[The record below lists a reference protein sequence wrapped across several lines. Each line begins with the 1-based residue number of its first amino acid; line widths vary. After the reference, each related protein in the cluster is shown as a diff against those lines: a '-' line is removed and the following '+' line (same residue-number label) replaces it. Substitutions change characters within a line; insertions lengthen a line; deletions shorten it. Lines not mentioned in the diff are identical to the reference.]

1 MKTPIPVLLFI
12 FSVVVLLCCKKES
25 FINSE
30 DARIS
35 ISVDTLHY
43 DTVFTTTGSITQK
56 FKVIN
61 LNNQKL
67 LLTHI
72 KLMGGSGSFFHMN
85 VDGIATDD
93 AQNLE
98 LAANDSIYVFV
109 NVTIDPNS
117 ANLPFV
123 VQDSIE
129 VSFNGNQQLVQ
140 LQAYGQNAHFLKNAF
155 ITVNTSFGSDLP
167 YVILGALVV
176 DTGVTLNLDPGCRM
190 YVHANAPLI
199 IDGSLVANGT
209 KADSIVFRGD
219 RLDPDYKD
227 LPASWPGIF
236 FRASSNNNSL
246 THAHILNAY
255 QAVVL
260 DQPASTTSPK
270 VTLNACVIDN
280 AYDAGILSLNS
291 SLKAENCLISNC
303 GINVLLA
310 NGGNY
315 EFDQCTV
322 ASYSNIYLS
331 HKQPV
336 LAITNWD
343 SVNNQVS
350 TYPLSANFQNC
361 IFWGDYGTVT
371 DEVITSRRGTDP
383 FTINFNHVL
392 YKAQTVPSDI
402 TFVSPILNEDPFFD
416 LIDPGGRIFDF
427 HLNRNPSPAIKAGAD
442 IGVTTDLDDLPRIP
456 PPDLGCYQKQ

>member
-43 DTVFTTTGSITQK
+43 DTVFTSTGSITQK

-246 THAHILNAY
+246 THANKKNDY

-291 SLKAENCLISNC
+291 SLKA
-303 GINVLLA
+303 
-310 NGGNY
+310 
-315 EFDQCTV
+315 
-322 ASYSNIYLS
+322 
-331 HKQPV
+331 
-336 LAITNWD
+336 
-343 SVNNQVS
+343 
-350 TYPLSANFQNC
+350 
-361 IFWGDYGTVT
+361 
-371 DEVITSRRGTDP
+371 
-383 FTINFNHVL
+383 
-392 YKAQTVPSDI
+392 
-402 TFVSPILNEDPFFD
+402 
-416 LIDPGGRIFDF
+416 
-427 HLNRNPSPAIKAGAD
+427 
-442 IGVTTDLDDLPRIP
+442 
-456 PPDLGCYQKQ
+456 

>member
-155 ITVNTSFGSDLP
+155 ITANTSFGSDLP

-343 SVNNQVS
+343 SVNNQVL

>member
-1 MKTPIPVLLFI
+1 M
-12 FSVVVLLCCKKES
+12 
-25 FINSE
+25 
-30 DARIS
+30 
-35 ISVDTLHY
+35 
-43 DTVFTTTGSITQK
+43 
-56 FKVIN
+56 
-61 LNNQKL
+61 
-67 LLTHI
+67 
-72 KLMGGSGSFFHMN
+72 
-85 VDGIATDD
+85 
-93 AQNLE
+93 
-98 LAANDSIYVFV
+98 
-109 NVTIDPNS
+109 
-117 ANLPFV
+117 
-123 VQDSIE
+123 
-129 VSFNGNQQLVQ
+129 
-140 LQAYGQNAHFLKNAF
+140 
-155 ITVNTSFGSDLP
+155 
-167 YVILGALVV
+167 
-176 DTGVTLNLDPGCRM
+176 
-190 YVHANAPLI
+190 
-199 IDGSLVANGT
+199 
-209 KADSIVFRGD
+209 
-219 RLDPDYKD
+219 
-227 LPASWPGIF
+227 
-236 FRASSNNNSL
+236 
-246 THAHILNAY
+246 
-255 QAVVL
+255 
-260 DQPASTTSPK
+260 
-270 VTLNACVIDN
+270 
-280 AYDAGILSLNS
+280 
-291 SLKAENCLISNC
+291 
-303 GINVLLA
+303 LLA

>member
-117 ANLPFV
+117 ANLPFI

-155 ITVNTSFGSDLP
+155 ITANTSFGSDLP